1 RCRRPK
7 AASSPPT
14 STAACAAWSA
24 CTWPATRAAIRGR
37 TGWPSRRTRPTC
49 RPTRS
54 RRTSPPSCAA
64 RPRTTA
70 SGPNWC
76 ASSTRSTAACWST
89 APASGTWRCRACA
102 PSTGSSSTS
111 RPATWKPTGD
121 RPGSVPDP
129 RGDRRG
135 GGRGRLAG
143 VVRAWARRLP
153 GAAAACPHGVAVA
166 LFVEAV
172 LVGLLAAR
180 LGYVLRWWPEYAA
193 APMSIV
199 AIGDGGFLW
208 WAGLPTAVAFAWWHT
223 GKRLPLRRPLLA
235 GIAAG
240 MLAWAA
246 FNGLLL
252 LMQRSP
258 PPLPAFELATLDGS
272 PTTLAAHAGRPVVLN
287 LWATWC
293 PPCRREMPVLAEA
306 QAKYPGVAF
315 LPVNQGEDCGT
326 LGGFLDGQG
335 LAFEHLLLDPHSRTM
350 LGTGTRGLPT

>member
-1 RCRRPK
+1 MIGLGPFPIHAII
-7 AASSPPT
+7 AA
-14 STAACAAWSA
+14 
-24 CTWPATRAAIRGR
+24 AAIVV
-37 TGWPSRRTRPTC
+37 GW
-49 RPTRS
+49 
-54 RRTSPPSCAA
+54 
-64 RPRTTA
+64 
-70 SGPNWC
+70 
-76 ASSTRSTAACWST
+76 
-89 APASGTWRCRACA
+89 
-102 PSTGSSSTS
+102 
-111 RPATWKPTGD
+111 
-121 RPGSVPDP
+121 
-129 RGDRRG
+129 
-135 GGRGRLAG
+135 L

-153 GAAAACPHGVAVA
+153 DAAAACPHRVAA
-166 LFVEAV
+166 GLFVDAV

-208 WAGLPTAVAFAWWHT
+208 WAGLPAAVAFAWWRS

-240 MLAWAA
+240 MLAWVA

-252 LMQRSP
+252 MMQRSA
-258 PPLPAFELATLDGS
+258 PPLPAFALSTLDGS
-272 PTTLAAHAGRPVVLN
+272 PTTLATHAGRPVVLN

-315 LPVNQGEDCGT
+315 VLVNQGEDRGT
-326 LGGFLDGQG
+326 IGGFLDGQG

-350 LGTGTRGLPT
+350 LETGTRGLPTTLFFDARGRLVDTHMGELTRASLADTLRRRFGESAPPRDSAGPQHPASG